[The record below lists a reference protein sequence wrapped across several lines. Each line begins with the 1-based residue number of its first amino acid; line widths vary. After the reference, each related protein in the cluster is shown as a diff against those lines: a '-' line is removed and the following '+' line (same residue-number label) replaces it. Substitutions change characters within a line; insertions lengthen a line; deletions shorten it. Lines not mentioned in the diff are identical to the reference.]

1 MYLAYQPI
9 FCIFLTVMLFHFA
22 QQVCQVTAQE
32 HDTLDK
38 LHLEVEER
46 LKTAKSET
54 EEVQFFVP
62 DIIIQ

>member
-1 MYLAYQPI
+1 
-9 FCIFLTVMLFHFA
+9 MLFHFA
-22 QQVCQVTAQE
+22 LQVCQVTAQE